1 MAYLGN
7 TPDVNTYT
15 LGVQKFSGTG
25 ACTQFSLSRNISDAN
40 TLGVVVNGVPQTPG
54 DSYSVTGGII
64 TFTEPPSIS
73 SNNIVVTYLATSVVT
88 QIIPGQLLPGS
99 VTQTALAIDSVTSDK
114 IVAGSILGNDL
125 AVNSV
130 SGNNIGLNAVSGN
143 NIVAGS
149 ITGNLIGSGAISG
162 NNLGVASISA
172 NNIVPSTI
180 TGNLIANN
188 AISGNNIVSPP
199 DIFDDVFLFGGM

>member
-64 TFTEPPSIS
+64 TFTEPPGLSA
-73 SNNIVVTYLATSVVT
+73 NNIVVTYLATSVFT

-99 VTQTALAIDSVTSDK
+99 VTQTSLAVDSVTSDK

-125 AVNSV
+125 ALNSI

-143 NIVAGS
+143 NIAAGS
-149 ITGNLIGSGAISG
+149 ITGNLIALGAVSG
-162 NNLGVASISA
+162 NQIGTSA
-172 NNIVPSTI
+172 I

-188 AISGNNIVSPP
+188 AVSGNNIVSPP
-199 DIFDDVFLFGGM
+199 DIFDDAFLFGGM

>member
-73 SNNIVVTYLATSVVT
+73 SNNIVVTYLATSVIT

-149 ITGNLIGSGAISG
+149 ITGNLIGSEAISG

>member
-73 SNNIVVTYLATSVVT
+73 SNNIVVTYLATSVIT